1 MVAGK
6 KPDQRRKTA
15 VTRNSTFGR
24 LKTAGSTTLAMALLV
39 LITTTAA
46 CLPGSGSAVDDGN
59 AEPTGQPTSE
69 PTATTAPTPPP
80 SPTPEPANT
89 PTPAPTAT
97 QEPPTPRPTVER
109 MTRYNTPVPK
119 PERISALD
127 LSDNETFLAG
137 LPKTEAECLRD
148 AVNASEEG
156 QLLAYLSEST
166 YGQHQRL
173 SECLSEKSTIRF
185 ITARMGRT
193 EGTLPGS
200 TRACIYHMVQGTGV
214 RENWT
219 ATRLDSEDGQMQLQA
234 VISYLIASCLG
245 EYQGRVDQQPGI
257 GNLDIRKQID
267 CLIDELGAPEV
278 TARQLRQGL
287 GTIPLRIFE
296 AARESCI
303 SR

>member
-15 VTRNSTFGR
+15 VARNSSFGR
-24 LKTAGSTTLAMALLV
+24 LKMAGSTTLAMALL
-39 LITTTAA
+39 LLLTATAA
-46 CLPGSGSAVDDGN
+46 CLPGSGAVDDGN
-59 AEPTGQPTSE
+59 AEQAGEPTSE

-97 QEPPTPRPTVER
+97 QEPPTPAPTVER
-109 MTRYNTPVPK
+109 MTRYNTPVPTAG
-119 PERISALD
+119 RISALN

-185 ITARMGRT
+185 VTARMSRS
-193 EGTLPGS
+193 EGTLPSS
-200 TRACIYHMVQGTGV
+200 TRACIYHMVQGTGI

-219 ATRLDSEDGQMQLQA
+219 ATRSEAQEEQMQLQA
-234 VISYLIASCLG
+234 AISYLIASCLG
-245 EYQGRVDQQPGI
+245 EYQGRVDHQPGI

-267 CLIDELGAPEV
+267 CLIDEFGAPGV

-296 AARESCI
+296 AASESCI

>member
-15 VTRNSTFGR
+15 VTRNSRFGR
-24 LKTAGSTTLAMALLV
+24 LKMAGSTTLATTLAMALL
-39 LITTTAA
+39 LLLTATAA
-46 CLPGSGSAVDDGN
+46 CLPGSGAVDDGN
-59 AEPTGQPTSE
+59 AEQAGQPTSE

-97 QEPPTPRPTVER
+97 QEPPTPAPTVER
-109 MTRYNTPVPK
+109 MTRYNTPVPTAG
-119 PERISALD
+119 RISALN

-148 AVNASEEG
+148 AVNTSEEG

-185 ITARMGRT
+185 VTARMSRSEGDTAQQHQSLHIPHGAGHRDQGKLDGNEERGAGRADAT
-193 EGTLPGS
+193 TGGDQLPHSLLPRRVPRTSRPPARHRKPGHQEG
-200 TRACIYHMVQGTGV
+200 
-214 RENWT
+214 
-219 ATRLDSEDGQMQLQA
+219 D
-234 VISYLIASCLG
+234 
-245 EYQGRVDQQPGI
+245 
-257 GNLDIRKQID
+257 
-267 CLIDELGAPEV
+267 
-278 TARQLRQGL
+278 
-287 GTIPLRIFE
+287 
-296 AARESCI
+296 
-303 SR
+303 